1 MGVVAWD
8 TGTADDRSRGAALA
22 SLAAGGTQPG
32 RGQLG
37 GYLDPPGDGY
47 DVLGPGA
54 AGSDA
59 GFAAVR
65 NTLARHYQLGIVDS
79 GTDDDIWQ
87 RVVDASDQ
95 LLVVIAASGGASG
108 SAAVRVLDQLERD
121 GQRRLVRHAV
131 TIITAAAGRF
141 EAVRRDS
148 DLSTI
153 QGHFGSRTRVVHV
166 VPHDKV
172 ITSAGPARFDAL
184 SAATRTAWLRIAA
197 DIARGL

>member
-1 MGVVAWD
+1 MVAWD
-8 TGTADDRSRGAALA
+8 TSPADERSRGAALA
-22 SLAAGGTQPG
+22 NLATGGAQPG

-37 GYLDPPGDGY
+37 GYLDPPGDGH

-59 GFAAVR
+59 AFAAVR
-65 NTLARHYQLGIVDS
+65 NTLARHYQLAIVDS
-79 GTDDDIWQ
+79 GTDGETWQ

-95 LLVVIAASGGASG
+95 LLVIISAASGASG
-108 SAAVRVLDQLERD
+108 SAAVRLLDQLERD

-131 TIITAAAGRF
+131 TVITAAAGRF
-141 EAVRRDS
+141 DAVRRDS

-172 ITSAGPARFDAL
+172 IASAGPTRFEAL

-197 DIARGL
+197 DIANGL